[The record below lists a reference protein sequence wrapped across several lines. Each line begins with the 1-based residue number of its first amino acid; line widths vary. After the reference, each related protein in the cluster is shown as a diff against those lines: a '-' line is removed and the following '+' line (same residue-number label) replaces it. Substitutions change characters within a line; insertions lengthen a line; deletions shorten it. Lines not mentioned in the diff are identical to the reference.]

1 MRSPSGNVAVVGA
14 FFCYGF
20 NDFEPLD
27 GKIFDTRH
35 FALHKTA
42 RLMAL
47 AIFQTAVDLC
57 SGYARLPTCI
67 PVINGM
73 NKLYLL
79 SMKFSIFAWRFTC
92 VLFKY
97 KREMALGSKAEKG
110 TYSK

>member
-1 MRSPSGNVAVVGA
+1 MQKSIIKAEPFFYRFGN
-14 FFCYGF
+14 
-20 NDFEPLD
+20 LII
-27 GKIFDTRH
+27 KQ
-35 FALHKTA
+35 KTA

-92 VLFKY
+92 VLFKH